1 MFLALCLGCDRGH
14 GMADRDRYDE
24 VTRLL
29 QVHLLQA
36 HLPRRRRRAAHC
48 WHVVKP
54 LPCDIDGYVVIQNT
68 AGKNVVVPISHKDVN
83 DLSDED
89 LLKRIRTAISKA

>member
-1 MFLALCLGCDRGH
+1 
-14 GMADRDRYDE
+14 MADRDRYR
-24 VTRLL
+24 VITRLL
-29 QVHLLQA
+29 QA
-36 HLPRRRRRAAHC
+36 DRSDRRSTQRAAHC